1 MPKLT
6 VTKIPKLNTLVI
18 KQVDGRDFFISAPNV
33 LVISISSLA
42 FLLKFLVDNE
52 FLSYRVLEGVLE
64 EYHSLKGDLP

>member
-18 KQVDGRDFFISAPNV
+18 KQVDGRDFFIAAPNV
-33 LVISISSLA
+33 LVISVSSLS

-64 EYHSLKGDLP
+64 EYHSLKGDLQ